1 MLNTAVVEIVHGWTG
16 LDFLPTDIDLMKML
30 NTVVVEAVYKERLL

>member
-1 MLNTAVVEIVHGWTG
+1 MTITNIKWDVECEED

-30 NTVVVEAVYKERLL
+30 NTVVVEAVYKE